1 MIQLL
6 NFISNVK
13 LFLYLGC
20 VLVFLGAVR
29 YWWIARRER
38 KRTIYGLEKEIAGE
52 RSLRALTFAAL
63 AMGVAF
69 LIYLAD
75 TNVPLAPASPQR
87 SPTPNVAVF
96 ITPTATVPPPSPSP
110 AAPTPTPLRG
120 GGVVVPAP
128 TTPRGPAPTS
138 APPPPPPPTALSVP
152 PACPDPSVRITSP
165 GIDAHLSG
173 VVSVF
178 GTAAIPNFQY
188 YKVEYAAGDPPQS
201 WHVLGDVRRREI
213 SGGVLETFNAGAF
226 PPGVYYLRLTVVDRT
241 SNFPPPCAVRVVFG
255 S

>member
-13 LFLYLGC
+13 LFLYAGC
-20 VLVFLGAVR
+20 ALVFLAAVR
-29 YWWIARRER
+29 YWWTARRER
-38 KRTIYGLEKEIAGE
+38 KRTIYGLEKEVAGE

-75 TNVPLAPASPQR
+75 TNAPAAPVSPQR
-87 SPTPNVAVF
+87 SPTPNVAFVYH
-96 ITPTATVPPPSPSP
+96 AYRHG
-110 AAPTPTPLRG
+110 AAAHAHPGSAHPDAAEWRG
-120 GGVVVPAP
+120 RVPATGRRARRP
-128 TTPRGPAPTS
+128 PARRRQPRH
-138 APPPPPPPTALSVP
+138 ALP

-173 VVSVF
+173 VVSVA

-188 YKVEYAAGDPPQS
+188 YKVEFAAGDPPQS
-201 WHVLGDVRRREI
+201 WHVLGDVRRRQVSE
-213 SGGVLETFNAGAF
+213 GVLETFNAGTFA
-226 PPGVYYLRLTVVDRT
+226 PGVYYLRLTVVDQT
-241 SNFPPPCAVRVVFG
+241 GNFPVAPCAVRVVLG
-255 S
+255 Q